1 MDGFAAIAQVHGY
14 SLKKT
19 AIALP
24 AAWGVSPLRVEMTG
38 GFSAARRNDVG
49 VRLRWGF
56 SLWSK

>member
-24 AAWGVSPLRVEMTG
+24 AAWGVSPLRVEMTVVCVEMTG
-38 GFSAARRNDVG
+38 GFSAARRNDG
-49 VRLRWGF
+49 VCG
-56 SLWSK
+56 